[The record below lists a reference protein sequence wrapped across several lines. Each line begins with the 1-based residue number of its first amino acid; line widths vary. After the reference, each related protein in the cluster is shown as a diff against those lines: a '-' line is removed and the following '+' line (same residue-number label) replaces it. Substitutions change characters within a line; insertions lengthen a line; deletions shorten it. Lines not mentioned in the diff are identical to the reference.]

1 LMAADGS
8 AIFAATEKEN
18 MTGGTFATTVAI
30 SAMPGLSAAKI
41 SAIFAGTETG
51 IITGMTFA
59 PNVVTCATI
68 FGGATT
74 ETPSATVGVFAAT
87 DMTSDAIATLCAL
100 IAATVVATV
109 KVKTDTPIGVT
120 SGMTAET
127 DMPREATSSMTTKI
141 NVPTGMARRATTNGA
156 GRLLLT

>member
-1 LMAADGS
+1 LIAADGN
-8 AIFAATEKEN
+8 AIFAATEH
-18 MTGGTFATTVAI
+18 MTGGAFATTVAV
-30 SAMPGLSAAKI
+30 S
-41 SAIFAGTETG
+41 AGTETG

-59 PNVVTCATI
+59 PTVVTCATI

-74 ETPSATVGVFAAT
+74 QTPSATVGIFAAP
-87 DMTSDAIATLCAL
+87 DMTSDAIATICAL
-100 IAATVVATV
+100 IAATFVATV

-127 DMPREATSSMTTKI
+127 DMPREATSSRTTKI